1 MSFDKLPVN
10 VQQRIIKI
18 YELSIKGVD
27 GEKDTAKRQLSTF
40 LKKYNL
46 THDDLLEKPKKPYVF
61 KFSSKTHKKLLFQ
74 IVWSVIGDEWTKC
87 VLNLSAKSIIFSLSE
102 IDYADINV
110 KYSVYRRDFDLMFK
124 DFYQAFLLANDIYYA
139 DSAFE
144 DKNETLEDKQR
155 SRRIGRMALGIEKS
169 VLNKRI
175 EKH

>member
-74 IVWSVIGDEWTKC
+74 ILWSVLGNNWT
-87 VLNLSAKSIIFSLSE
+87 VFVMGLNTKSITINLNE
-102 IDYADINV
+102 VDYADVKV
-110 KYSVYRRDFDLMFK
+110 KYDVYRRDFNLMLK
-124 DFYQAFLLANDIYYA
+124 DFYEAFILANDIYCPDSFVYA
-139 DSAFE
+139 
-144 DKNETLEDKQR
+144 KNETLEDKQR
-155 SRRIGRMALGIEKS
+155 SKRIGRMAFGIGKS

-175 EKH
+175 EKY